1 MARGR
6 LLDQYPANRR
16 PTAQAMIDHNLGRVI
31 KGFDLAD
38 NETAPGAHTV
48 RDHVLDGGGQI
59 KDIRDLALR
68 VLLNNPPTGG
78 GPASA
83 FRSETNA
90 EQSIRTGIDT
100 HMGGS
105 AGWPAFRETI
115 IATTGNA
122 NATPAPVAGGAA
134 GQILAAAVPTPV
146 PIAQLPAYLSGY
158 TYGIA
163 APVVL
168 TAAAGG
174 RPLYPGDPNAGLAGP
189 PMTSAVAVSGNVRIV
204 MRTQPGPPRGG
215 WFVLTA
221 FPEP

>member
-1 MARGR
+1 
-6 LLDQYPANRR
+6 
-16 PTAQAMIDHNLGRVI
+16 MIDHNLGREI
-31 KGFDLAD
+31 KGFNLDD
-38 NETAPGAHTV
+38 NETVAGSHTV
-48 RDHVLDGGGQI
+48 RDHVLNGGGQI

-78 GPASA
+78 NPASA

-90 EQSIRTGIDT
+90 EQSIQTGIRN
-100 HMGGS
+100 HVGGI
-105 AGWPAFRETI
+105 GWPAFRETI

-122 NATPAPVAGGAA
+122 NAMPGPVAGGGIA
-134 GQILAAAVPTPV
+134 GEILQAAVPTPI

-158 TYGIA
+158 IYGTA
-163 APVVL
+163 APVAL
-168 TAAAGG
+168 TAAAGV
-174 RPLYPGDPNAGLAGP
+174 RPLYPGDPNGGLAGLP
-189 PMTSAVAVSGNVRIV
+189 LTTDRAISGALRIV